1 MGGGQILQS
10 KLRAMPGQTGPAGL
24 EGLVAG
30 HARPADQ
37 GSLKPGLLCFLCFLI
52 CLLLLVPALAGVT
65 IGTTASAVAHIARI
79 KSRIANL
86 PMRPS

>member
-1 MGGGQILQS
+1 MQS

-65 IGTTASAVAHIARI
+65 MGTSASPVVQMASV

-86 PMRPS
+86 LMRPS